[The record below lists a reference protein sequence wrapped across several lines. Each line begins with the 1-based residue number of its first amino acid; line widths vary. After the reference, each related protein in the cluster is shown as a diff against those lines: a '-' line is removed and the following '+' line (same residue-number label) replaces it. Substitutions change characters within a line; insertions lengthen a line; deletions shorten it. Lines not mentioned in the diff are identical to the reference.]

1 MSKLRVTS
9 AFSGIGSYE
18 KALKRLGTETEIINY
33 IESDKYASKAYSVI
47 HNVDESL
54 NLGDITEVNTNKM
67 DDFDLFVYNPPCQS
81 WSAAGKQ
88 EGFADPR
95 GTLFFDALRI
105 IKDKKPKYAIM
116 ENVKNLTS
124 KKFKSEFESMLHLL
138 EEEGYVNYV
147 PDNNVLNSREYGVPQ
162 NRERVFIVSIR
173 KDVKQDFK
181 FPEPVPLRFEL
192 KDALE
197 EDAELPILRNVCG
210 GFGETKARIFTD
222 YSPTIRTSAGGGH
235 IPSVVVKG
243 CSLRTRSYMG
253 QSQQL
258 EVRKDDVSNAI
269 TTVPKD
275 YMIAINGLEYT
286 LEDLPKQYRVIDD
299 YVIRQMSPL
308 EAWRLMGFDDE
319 AYYTVR
325 DALNETF
332 YKGKDRSRTQLYKLA
347 GNSIVV
353 DTLKHIFYE
362 LFKDTKYMKFL

>member
-1 MSKLRVTS
+1 MLRITS
-9 AFSGIGSYE
+9 AFSGIGAYE
-18 KALKRLGTETEIINY
+18 KALKRLGIDFQLVNY
-33 IESDKYASKAYSVI
+33 IENDRYASKAYSVI

-54 NLGDITEVNTNKM
+54 NLGDITKIKPSNM
-67 DDFDLFVYNPPCQS
+67 DDFDLFVYSPPCQS

-88 EGFADPR
+88 EGFGDPR

-105 IKDKKPKYAIM
+105 IQEKKPKYAVM
-116 ENVKNLTS
+116 ENVKNLAN
-124 KKFKSEFESMLHLL
+124 KKFRFEFESMLHLL
-138 EEEGYVNYV
+138 EQEGYKNYV
-147 PDNNVLNSREYGVPQ
+147 PDNNVLNAKEYGIPQ
-162 NRERVFIVSIR
+162 NRERVFVVSVREDIE
-173 KDVKQDFK
+173 QDFK

-197 EDAELPILRNVCG
+197 EDAELPILHNIYG

-253 QSQQL
+253 QPQQL
-258 EVRKDDVSNAI
+258 EVRKDNVSNAI

-286 LEDLPKQYRVIDD
+286 LEDLPKQYRVVDG
-299 YVIRQMSPL
+299 YVIRQMTPL
-308 EAWRLMGFDDE
+308 ETWRLMGFDDE
-319 AYYTVR
+319 
-325 DALNETF
+325 DF
-332 YKGKDRSRTQLYKLA
+332 YKVKETLNAEFYNGKDRSRSQLYKLA

-353 DTLKHIFYE
+353 DVLEHIFKHIF
-362 LFKDTKYMKFL
+362 KGIK